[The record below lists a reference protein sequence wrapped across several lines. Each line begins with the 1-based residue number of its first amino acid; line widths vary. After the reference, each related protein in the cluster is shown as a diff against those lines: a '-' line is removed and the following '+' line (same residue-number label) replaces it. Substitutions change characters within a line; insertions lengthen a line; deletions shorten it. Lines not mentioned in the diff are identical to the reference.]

1 MGLKMKTKQEI
12 FDSLISGELGML
24 RAAAYRLLGDPVEV
38 DDAIQEALLT
48 AWNKFSYFRHAAKI
62 STWVYRITVNVCCDR
77 LRKRKRE
84 CAKMKLYSQSTAA
97 ASDSGAGNP
106 QYDTVAFAVEELPE
120 PYRSSILMVFFS
132 NIDSADAAS
141 ELGCSV
147 NTLYQRIHKAKQLLK
162 EKLQVTA

>member
-1 MGLKMKTKQEI
+1 MKTKQEI

-38 DDAIQEALLT
+38 DDAIQEALLI
-48 AWNKFSYFRHAAKI
+48 AWTKFSYFRHSAKI

-84 CAKMKLYSQSTAA
+84 CSKMKLYSQHSAA
-97 ASDSGAGNP
+97 ESLHEVSNL
-106 QYDTVAFAVEELPE
+106 QYETLAFAVEELPE
-120 PYRSSILMVFFS
+120 PYRSSILMVFFGD
-132 NIDSADAAS
+132 IDSADAAS